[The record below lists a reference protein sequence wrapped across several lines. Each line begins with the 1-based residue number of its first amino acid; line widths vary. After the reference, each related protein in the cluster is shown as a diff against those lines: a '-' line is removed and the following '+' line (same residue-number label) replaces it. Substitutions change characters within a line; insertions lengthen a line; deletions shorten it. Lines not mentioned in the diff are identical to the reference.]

1 MKKIIMLMAVLPICA
16 FVMAQQINDPNAE
29 VRDVKNFTGI
39 KISSA
44 FDVYLNQSNVDAVA
58 VSASEQK
65 YRDRIKVTVE
75 NGILSVGFD
84 NDKGIWKGWN
94 SDKTKLKV
102 YISFKQLNSLKV
114 SGACDVKAEGTIKSD
129 ELSISFSGASDLK
142 DVKLDVNKLNIDLT
156 GASDVSITGKATN
169 LKLTCTGASDFKGY
183 ELATDYSDVSAT
195 GASSIKITVNKEL
208 SVRATGASDVHYKGT
223 GLIREVKSTGASS
236 VSRKS

>member
-1 MKKIIMLMAVLPICA
+1 MKKIIMLMAVLPVCA

-75 NGILSVGFD
+75 NSILSVGYD
-84 NDKGIWKGWN
+84 NEKGGWKGWN
-94 SDKTKLKV
+94 NDKTKLKV

-114 SGACDVKAEGTIKSD
+114 SGACDVKMEGVVKSD
-129 ELSISFSGASDLK
+129 ELLLEFSGASDLK
-142 DVKLDVNKLNIDLT
+142 KANLNVNKLNIELT
-156 GASDVSITGKATN
+156 GASDVSITGTATN
-169 LKLTCTGASDFKGY
+169 LKLTCTGASDFKGFD
-183 ELATDYSDVSAT
+183 LATDYSDVSAT

-208 SVRATGASDVHYKGT
+208 SVRATGASDVYYKGT

>member
-16 FVMAQQINDPNAE
+16 LVMAQQINDPNAE

-65 YRDRIKVTVE
+65 YRDRIKVSVE
-75 NGILSVGFD
+75 NGILSVGYD
-84 NDKGIWKGWN
+84 NEKGGWKGWN
-94 SDKTKLKV
+94 NDKTKLKV

-114 SGACDVKAEGTIKSD
+114 SGACDVKAAGTIKSD
-129 ELSISFSGASDLK
+129 ELSINFSGDLK
-142 DVKLDVNKLNIDLT
+142 DVKLDVNKLNIELT
-156 GASDVSITGKATN
+156 GASDVSITGRATN
-169 LKLTCTGASDFKGY
+169 LKLSCTGASDFKGY

-208 SVRATGASDVHYKGT
+208 SVRATGASDVHYKGA
-223 GLIREVKSTGASS
+223 GMIREVKSTGASS

>member
-16 FVMAQQINDPNAE
+16 FVTAQQINDPNAE

-75 NGILSVGFD
+75 NAILSVGFD
-84 NDKGIWKGWN
+84 NDKGILKGWN

-114 SGACDVKAEGTIKSD
+114 SGACDVKAEGIIKSD
-129 ELSISFSGASDLK
+129 ELSINFSGASDLK
-142 DVKLDVNKLNIDLT
+142 DAKLDVNKLNIDLT

-183 ELATDYSDVSAT
+183 ELATDYSDVNAT